1 MEVFIL
7 IVVIVVIMVI
17 VLLVKPSELR
27 GPAKDRPTLN
37 QTKQAISTFKIFTN
51 ILNRPLL
58 VFVPTI
64 PKPPNQ

>member
-7 IVVIVVIMVI
+7 MVVIVVI
-17 VLLVKPSELR
+17 VLLVKLSGLR
-27 GPAKDRPTLN
+27 GPAKDQPTLH
-37 QTKQAISTFKIFTN
+37 QTKQALSTFKIFAN

-64 PKPPNQ
+64 PKSLNQ

>member
-7 IVVIVVIMVI
+7 IVVIV
-17 VLLVKPSELR
+17 LLVKLSGLR
-27 GPAKDRPTLN
+27 GPAKDQLTLH
-37 QTKQAISTFKIFTN
+37 QTKQAISTFKIFAN

-64 PKPPNQ
+64 PKPSNQ